1 MKIGDLSR
9 ATGCTVETIRYYE
22 RVGLLPPPVRSAG
35 NYRHYAEAALERLTF
50 IRHCRALDMSIDEI
64 RSLLLAGESSNCSNI
79 DTLIDAHLEHVEQRI
94 RELRSLQEQLRAL
107 RASCARPGKPDDC
120 GVLRGL
126 AEPLPAGP
134 ESSGHLASTH
144 PHTGKKASRTGRR
157 EQPPS

>member
-22 RVGLLPPPVRSAG
+22 RVGLLPPPARSAG

-64 RSLLLAGESSNCSNI
+64 RALLEAGQNRDCSDVDSLIE
-79 DTLIDAHLEHVEQRI
+79 AHLQHVDQRI
-94 RELRSLQEQLRAL
+94 QELQGLREQLRNL
-107 RASCARPGKPDDC
+107 RANCAQPGNPDDC

-126 AEPLPAGP
+126 TRNSPARS
-134 ESSGHLASTH
+134 ENAGHLAPTH
-144 PHTGKKASRTGRR
+144 PKPGKKSARN
-157 EQPPS
+157 